1 MRYDVELI
9 EKSVKSDIFCHILKV
24 VFCIFLIIASV
35 TAAMLFSKNAPLF
48 VACILVLIISSL
60 LLFSEKKKAKFGKRG
75 TSVGKVCGVDL
86 AVGTSFGMLTMG
98 YGGAVRKRYEKYK
111 RDSHIF
117 TVFVDEGG
125 EVAYYRLPDVSNKLD
140 TYYKLGDAVLHISGT
155 RFPVKTDFDD
165 RWLCPICGEF
175 NSFEGK
181 ICRICK
187 KKILK

>member
-1 MRYDVELI
+1 MRYDVESVEKTMKHGVLCLVLKAVFYVLLI
-9 EKSVKSDIFCHILKV
+9 VLSATSAI
-24 VFCIFLIIASV
+24 
-35 TAAMLFSKNAPLF
+35 LFSKNAPLF
-48 VACILVLIISSL
+48 VASVSVLIISSL

-75 TSVGKVCGVDL
+75 TSVGKVCDVDL
-86 AVGTSFGMLTMG
+86 SVGTSFGMLTMG

-111 RDSHIF
+111 RDSHVF

-125 EVAYYRLPDVSNKLD
+125 TVCYYRLPDVSNKLD
-140 TYYKLGDAVLHISGT
+140 TYYKAGDEVLHISGT
-155 RFPVKTDFDD
+155 RFPVKADFDD

-175 NSFEGK
+175 NSSDDK